1 MKNIRTWSKL
11 VALMLGL
18 ALFATAA
25 NAGANAQPGL
35 RAGGMDA
42 AQTFKHPAVVAL
54 VQAIER
60 EDLTGIDQALKRG
73 ADINLAGDGGQTPL
87 HWSLLKVGIAVKTV
101 KYLLDRGAD
110 PNRAMNNG
118 TTVLHFTAGGN
129 RPDLLELFL
138 QNRGDANAL
147 NRLRDTPLAKAIIS
161 QYDVNVQLLLRYGAD
176 PNVGETCLATVGNAR
191 FDFTVELLKHGLTK
205 DLALCGRLVQRAVI
219 RAESPREVW
228 RTRVF
233 ELLAA
238 QGVLPPFEVK

>member
-11 VALMLGL
+11 LAPMLGL
-18 ALFATAA
+18 ALFVTAA

-35 RAGGMDA
+35 SADGMDA

-60 EDLTGIDQALKRG
+60 EDLVAIDQALKQG
-73 ADINLAGDGGQTPL
+73 ANINWVGESKQTPL

-101 KYLLDRGAD
+101 QHLLDRGAN
-110 PNRAMNNG
+110 PNLPMSNG
-118 TTVLHFTAGGN
+118 ATPLHLTAGGN
-129 RPDLLELFL
+129 RPDLIEVFL
-138 QNRGDANAL
+138 QNGGHPNVITRS
-147 NRLRDTPLAKAIIS
+147 RRTPLMDAIAS
-161 QYDVNVQLLLRYGAD
+161 QHEVNVQLLLRHGAD
-176 PNVGETCLATVGNAR
+176 PNLGEACGSTVANAR
-191 FDFTVELLKHGLTK
+191 FDFTVELLKRGLTK
-205 DLALCGRLVQRAVI
+205 DLVTCGRLVNARVI
-219 RAESPREVW
+219 PSGSSREVW